1 MKRYTR
7 AFLLL
12 LAQKNPKNLVN
23 GTVVELG
30 IALSAFNRKEYHHIF
45 PQKYLKGK
53 SIPTNKINSLC
64 NFTFLPAESNKTISS
79 KSPAEYILDIKNNIL
94 RDVLNTNLLPLDIEI
109 YKKNEYDKFLQERAA
124 NIKQFLDSLLI

>member
-1 MKRYTR
+1 M
-7 AFLLL
+7 LL

-64 NFTFLPAESNKTISS
+64 NFTFLPAESNKIISS
-79 KSPAEYILDIKNNIL
+79 KSPSEYILDIKNNDML

-109 YKKNEYDKFLQERAA
+109 YKKNEYDKFLEERAA